1 MRIYS
6 KLALASLTFLLTLS
20 LAIPFAFAQNAP
32 SEAPPPPPVAANGQS
47 QQNAMPGRMNG
58 PMNRSMNGSMPGPM
72 ARRQWARHN
81 RFQRTRWRGMHRR
94 NRQFMLARLVRN
106 PSFRQR
112 LGISDEQAQKIRTQT
127 FDFRKA
133 EIRNR
138 ADVDVKRLELRS
150 LLSAQNPDRSAIDK
164 TLQELSDVRLTQEKA
179 AVDFHLTM
187 RAALTPDQWQKVR
200 QMRQEFRHRRF
211 GSQGFG
217 PSRHAPADAP
227 STNG

>member
-1 MRIYS
+1 MRIS
-6 KLALASLTFLLTLS
+6 KLALASLTLS
-20 LAIPFAFAQNAP
+20 LAMPLAFAQNAT
-32 SEAPPPPPVAANGQS
+32 SEAPPPPPAASNS
-47 QQNAMPGRMNG
+47 QFQRNPMPDRIN
-58 PMNRSMNGSMPGPM
+58 GPM
-72 ARRQWARHN
+72 ARSQWAR
-81 RFQRTRWRGMHRR
+81 RDRYQRARWRGMHRR

-106 PSFRQR
+106 QNFRQKI
-112 LGISDEQAQKIRTQT
+112 GISDEQAQKIRTQT

-138 ADVDVKRLELRS
+138 ANVDVKRLELRN

-211 GSQGFG
+211 GSQRFG
-217 PSRHAPADAP
+217 PGRHAPADAP